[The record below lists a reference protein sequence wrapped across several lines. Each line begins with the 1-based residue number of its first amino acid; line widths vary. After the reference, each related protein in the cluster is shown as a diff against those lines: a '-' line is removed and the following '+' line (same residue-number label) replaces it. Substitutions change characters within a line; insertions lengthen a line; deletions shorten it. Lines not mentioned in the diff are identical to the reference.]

1 MRPRKAGNLN
11 IWKWLFLA
19 QLSLLIGCG
28 IVLYTRIQTDREDLT
43 KLVQTSTEDT
53 KVGTFSTNREQL
65 NQTLTNYLK
74 EYQTEEFSYQLFVTS
89 QQVVFEGSYQI
100 FGVTIP
106 LYIYFQPSKME
117 DGSILLR
124 ITEISVGSLS
134 LPKAEVLAYLQKNY
148 KLPAFVKIDSEQ
160 AQVQVQLTELKNKFG
175 LYGKANTID
184 LYNDQFIVDIYR
196 KDSKIAL
203 KT

>member
-19 QLSLLIGCG
+19 QLALLIGCG

-53 KVGTFSTNREQL
+53 KIGTFSTNREQL

-74 EYQTEEFSYQLFVTS
+74 EYQTEEFSYQLFITS

-196 KDSKIAL
+196 KR
-203 KT
+203 

>member
-19 QLSLLIGCG
+19 QLALLIGCG

-43 KLVQTSTEDT
+43 KLVQTSGEDT

-65 NQTLTNYLK
+65 NQTITNYLK

-89 QQVVFEGSYQI
+89 QQVVFEGSYQV

-148 KLPAFVKIDSEQ
+148 KLPAFVQIDSEQ

-196 KDSKIAL
+196 KRR
-203 KT
+203 

>member
-19 QLSLLIGCG
+19 QLALLIGCG

-43 KLVQTSTEDT
+43 KLVQTSGEDT

-65 NQTLTNYLK
+65 NQTITNYLK

-160 AQVQVQLTELKNKFG
+160 SQVQVQLTELKNKFG

-196 KDSKIAL
+196 KRQ
-203 KT
+203 

>member
-19 QLSLLIGCG
+19 QLALLIGCG

-43 KLVQTSTEDT
+43 KLVQTSTEDI

-124 ITEISVGSLS
+124 IIEISAGSLS

-196 KDSKIAL
+196 KRQ
-203 KT
+203 

>member
-19 QLSLLIGCG
+19 QLALLIGCG

-43 KLVQTSTEDT
+43 KLVQTSGEDT

-65 NQTLTNYLK
+65 NQTITNYLK
-74 EYQTEEFSYQLFVTS
+74 EYQTEEFSYQLFITS

-160 AQVQVQLTELKNKFG
+160 AQVQVQLTELKNKLG

-196 KDSKIAL
+196 KR
-203 KT
+203 

>member
-19 QLSLLIGCG
+19 QLALLIGCG

-106 LYIYFQPSKME
+106 LYIYFQPSKTE

-196 KDSKIAL
+196 KRQ
-203 KT
+203 

>member
-1 MRPRKAGNLN
+1 MRLRKAGNLN

-19 QLSLLIGCG
+19 QLALLIGCG

-43 KLVQTSTEDT
+43 KLVQTSGEDT

-65 NQTLTNYLK
+65 NQTITNYLK

-89 QQVVFEGSYQI
+89 QQVVFEGSYQV

-196 KDSKIAL
+196 KR
-203 KT
+203 

>member
-11 IWKWLFLA
+11 IWKWLSLA
-19 QLSLLIGCG
+19 QLALLIGCG

-43 KLVQTSTEDT
+43 KLVQTSGEDT

-74 EYQTEEFSYQLFVTS
+74 EYQTEEFSYQLFITS
-89 QQVVFEGSYQI
+89 QQVVFEGSYQV

-148 KLPAFVKIDSEQ
+148 KLPAFVNIDSEQ

-196 KDSKIAL
+196 KRQ
-203 KT
+203 

>member
-1 MRPRKAGNLN
+1 MRPRKVGNLN

-19 QLSLLIGCG
+19 QLALLIGCG

-43 KLVQTSTEDT
+43 KLVQTSGEDT

-65 NQTLTNYLK
+65 NQTITNYLK
-74 EYQTEEFSYQLFVTS
+74 EYQTEKFSYQLFVTS

-100 FGVTIP
+100 FDVTIP

-148 KLPAFVKIDSEQ
+148 KLPAFVKIDSEH

-196 KDSKIAL
+196 KR
-203 KT
+203 

>member
-19 QLSLLIGCG
+19 QLALLIGCG
-28 IVLYTRIQTDREDLT
+28 IVLYTRIQIDREDLT

-74 EYQTEEFSYQLFVTS
+74 DYQTEEFSYQLFVTS

-124 ITEISVGSLS
+124 IIEISAGSLS

-160 AQVQVQLTELKNKFG
+160 AQVQVQLTELNNKFG

-196 KDSKIAL
+196 KRQ
-203 KT
+203 

>member
-19 QLSLLIGCG
+19 QLALLIGCG

-43 KLVQTSTEDT
+43 KLVQTSGEDT

-65 NQTLTNYLK
+65 NQTITNYLK
-74 EYQTEEFSYQLFVTS
+74 EYQTEEFSYQLFITS
-89 QQVVFEGSYQI
+89 QQVVFEGSYQV

-196 KDSKIAL
+196 KRQ
-203 KT
+203 

>member
-19 QLSLLIGCG
+19 QLALLIGCG

-196 KDSKIAL
+196 KRPVK
-203 KT
+203 

>member
-19 QLSLLIGCG
+19 QLALLIGCG

-124 ITEISVGSLS
+124 IIEISAGSLS
-134 LPKAEVLAYLQKNY
+134 LPKVEVLAYLQKNY

-196 KDSKIAL
+196 KRQ
-203 KT
+203 

>member
-19 QLSLLIGCG
+19 QLALLIGCG

-53 KVGTFSTNREQL
+53 KVGTFSTNREQV

-196 KDSKIAL
+196 KRQ
-203 KT
+203 

>member
-1 MRPRKAGNLN
+1 MKPRKAGNLN

-19 QLSLLIGCG
+19 QLALLIGCG

-43 KLVQTSTEDT
+43 KLVQTSGEDT

-89 QQVVFEGSYQI
+89 QQVVFEGSYQV

-196 KDSKIAL
+196 KRQ
-203 KT
+203 

>member
-1 MRPRKAGNLN
+1 MRQRKAGNLN

-19 QLSLLIGCG
+19 QLALLIGCG

-74 EYQTEEFSYQLFVTS
+74 DYQTEEFSYQLFVTS

-124 ITEISVGSLS
+124 IIEISAGSLS

-196 KDSKIAL
+196 KRQ
-203 KT
+203 

>member
-19 QLSLLIGCG
+19 QLALLIGCG

-43 KLVQTSTEDT
+43 KLVHTSTEDT

-196 KDSKIAL
+196 KRQ
-203 KT
+203 

>member
-19 QLSLLIGCG
+19 QLALLIGCG

-74 EYQTEEFSYQLFVTS
+74 DYQTEEFSYQLFVTS

-124 ITEISVGSLS
+124 IIEISVGSLS

-196 KDSKIAL
+196 KRQ
-203 KT
+203 

>member
-1 MRPRKAGNLN
+1 MRLRKAGNLN

-19 QLSLLIGCG
+19 QLALLIGCG

-196 KDSKIAL
+196 KRQ
-203 KT
+203 

>member
-19 QLSLLIGCG
+19 QLALLIGCG

-74 EYQTEEFSYQLFVTS
+74 DYQTEEFSYQLFVTT

-124 ITEISVGSLS
+124 IIEISAGSLS

-160 AQVQVQLTELKNKFG
+160 AQVQVQLTELNNKFG

-196 KDSKIAL
+196 KRQ
-203 KT
+203 

>member
-19 QLSLLIGCG
+19 QLALLIGCG

-43 KLVQTSTEDT
+43 KFVQTSTEDT

-74 EYQTEEFSYQLFVTS
+74 NYQTEEFSYQLFVTS

-124 ITEISVGSLS
+124 IIEISAGSLS

-160 AQVQVQLTELKNKFG
+160 AQVQVQLTELNNKFG

-196 KDSKIAL
+196 KRQ
-203 KT
+203 

>member
-19 QLSLLIGCG
+19 QLALLIGCG

-43 KLVQTSTEDT
+43 KLVQTSGEDT

-65 NQTLTNYLK
+65 NQTITNYLK
-74 EYQTEEFSYQLFVTS
+74 EYQTEDFSYQLFITS

-160 AQVQVQLTELKNKFG
+160 AQVQVQLTELKNKLG

-196 KDSKIAL
+196 KRQ
-203 KT
+203 

>member
-19 QLSLLIGCG
+19 QLALLIGCG
-28 IVLYTRIQTDREDLT
+28 IVLYTRIQADREDLT

-196 KDSKIAL
+196 KRQ
-203 KT
+203 

>member
-19 QLSLLIGCG
+19 QLALLIGCG

-124 ITEISVGSLS
+124 ITEISAGSLS

-160 AQVQVQLTELKNKFG
+160 AQVQVQLTELKNKFD

-196 KDSKIAL
+196 KRQ
-203 KT
+203 

>member
-19 QLSLLIGCG
+19 QLALLIGCG

-124 ITEISVGSLS
+124 ITEISAGSLS

-196 KDSKIAL
+196 KRQ
-203 KT
+203 

>member
-19 QLSLLIGCG
+19 QLALLIGCV

-196 KDSKIAL
+196 KRQ
-203 KT
+203 

>member
-1 MRPRKAGNLN
+1 MIPRKAGNLN

-19 QLSLLIGCG
+19 QLALLIGCG

-74 EYQTEEFSYQLFVTS
+74 DYQTEEFSYQLFVTS

-106 LYIYFQPSKME
+106 LYIYFQPSKVE

-124 ITEISVGSLS
+124 IIEISAGSLS

-196 KDSKIAL
+196 KRQ
-203 KT
+203 

>member
-1 MRPRKAGNLN
+1 MRPRKAGNRN

-19 QLSLLIGCG
+19 QLALLIGCG

-43 KLVQTSTEDT
+43 KLVPTSTEDT

-74 EYQTEEFSYQLFVTS
+74 DYQTGEFSYQLFITS

-124 ITEISVGSLS
+124 IIEISAGSLS

-196 KDSKIAL
+196 KRQ
-203 KT
+203 

>member
-1 MRPRKAGNLN
+1 MRLRKAGNLN

-19 QLSLLIGCG
+19 QLALLIGCG

-65 NQTLTNYLK
+65 NQTLANYLK

-124 ITEISVGSLS
+124 IIEISVGSLS

-196 KDSKIAL
+196 KRQ
-203 KT
+203 